1 MATAA
6 RARRPASPSSP
17 FPDFRVWASGPGW
30 ALQQGDCL
38 ERLAGLPAAS
48 VDLVFADP
56 PYFLSNGGFTC
67 HAGRRAPV
75 AKGAWDASRGIDE
88 DHRFT
93 RAWIEACGRVLRP
106 TGSLWISGTQH
117 VIFSAGFALQSL
129 GWRLL
134 NTVTWYKPNA
144 SPNLSCRYFT
154 HSSELLIWTAP
165 RRPGRLQ
172 HVFDY
177 PRMKA
182 ENGGKQM
189 RDVWA
194 LPRPGEEELEPDG
207 QGRIWTLTSPRSE
220 EKAHGKHPTQ
230 KPVSLLRRIVEA
242 TAPEGGLVLDPFC
255 GSGTTGVA
263 AVRLGRRFLGIE
275 QDPTW
280 LGLARARLEAET
292 ESHARPP
299 DERFGPRR
307 TQRGGRPWS

>member
-1 MATAA
+1 V
-6 RARRPASPSSP
+6 PA
-17 FPDFRVWASGPGW
+17 
-30 ALQQGDCL
+30 
-38 ERLAGLPAAS
+38 ES

-67 HAGRRAPV
+67 QSGRRAPV
-75 AKGAWDASRGIDE
+75 GKGTWDASRGIDE

-93 RAWIEACGRVLRP
+93 RAWIEACGRVLKP

-154 HSSELLIWTAP
+154 HSSEILIWAAP

-172 HVFDY
+172 HRFDY

-194 LPRPGEEELEPDG
+194 LPRPGEEELDADG
-207 QGRIWTLTSPRSE
+207 QGRIWTLTSPRQD

-230 KPVSLLRRIVEA
+230 KPVALLRRIIEA
-242 TAPEGGLVLDPFC
+242 TAPEGGLVLDPFS

-263 AVRLGRRFLGIE
+263 ALRLGRRYLGIE

-280 LGLARARLEAET
+280 LALARARLEAESEGAT
-292 ESHARPP
+292 PP
-299 DERFGPRR
+299 GQELFGPRR
-307 TQRGGRPWS
+307 SRARG

>member
-1 MATAA
+1 MPSTA
-6 RARRPASPSSP
+6 RAHRPASPSAP
-17 FPDFRVWASGPGW
+17 FPELPAWASGPNW
-30 ALQQGDCL
+30 ALHAGDCV
-38 ERLAGLPAAS
+38 ERLAAVPPES

-67 HAGRRAPV
+67 QSGRRAPV
-75 AKGAWDASRGIDE
+75 GKGSWDASRGFAE

-93 RAWIEACGRVLRP
+93 RAWIEACGRVLKP

-154 HSSELLIWTAP
+154 HSSEILIWAAP

-172 HVFDY
+172 HQFDY

-194 LPRPGEEELEPDG
+194 LPRPGDDELDADG
-207 QGRIWTLTSPRSE
+207 QGRIWTLTSPRPD

-230 KPVSLLRRIVEA
+230 KPVALLRRIIEA
-242 TAPEGGLVLDPFC
+242 TAPEGGLVLDPFS

-263 AVRLGRRFLGIE
+263 ALRLGRRFLGME

-280 LGLARARLEAET
+280 LALGRARLEAESDGVAPAGR
-292 ESHARPP
+292 EL
-299 DERFGPRR
+299 FGPRR
-307 TQRGGRPWS
+307 SRARG

>member
-1 MATAA
+1 MPSTARAA
-6 RARRPASPSSP
+6 RPLPPSSP
-17 FPDFRVWASGPGW
+17 FPEVRAWAAGPGW
-30 ALQQGDCL
+30 ALQGGDCV
-38 ERLAGLPAAS
+38 ERLAALPAES

-67 HAGRRAPV
+67 QSGRRAPV
-75 AKGAWDASRGIDE
+75 GKGTWDASRGIDA

-106 TGSLWISGTQH
+106 AGSLWISGTQH

-154 HSSELLIWTAP
+154 HSSEILIWAAP

-172 HVFDY
+172 HRFDY

-194 LPRPGEEELEPDG
+194 LPRPGEDELDGGG
-207 QGRIWTLTSPRSE
+207 QGRIWTLTSPRQD

-230 KPVSLLRRIVEA
+230 KPVALLRRIIEA
-242 TAPEGGLVLDPFC
+242 TAPEGGLVLDPFS

-263 AVRLGRRFLGIE
+263 ALRLGRRYLGIE

-280 LGLARARLEAET
+280 LALARARLEAESEGAT
-292 ESHARPP
+292 PTGR
-299 DERFGPRR
+299 DLFGPRR
-307 TQRGGRPWS
+307 TRARG

>member
-1 MATAA
+1 M
-6 RARRPASPSSP
+6 
-17 FPDFRVWASGPGW
+17 
-30 ALQQGDCL
+30 
-38 ERLAGLPAAS
+38 
-48 VDLVFADP
+48 DLVFADP

-67 HAGRRAPV
+67 HSGRRAPV
-75 AKGAWDASRGIDE
+75 GKGSWDASRGIAE

-93 RAWIEACGRVLRP
+93 RAWIEACGRVLKP

-134 NTVTWYKPNA
+134 NTVTWFKPNA

-154 HSSELLIWTAP
+154 HSSELLIWAAP

-172 HVFDY
+172 HHFDY

-194 LPRPGEEELEPDG
+194 LPRPGEEELDADG
-207 QGRIWTLTSPRSE
+207 QGRIWTLTSPRQE

-230 KPVSLLRRIVEA
+230 KPVALLRRLIEA
-242 TAPEGGLVLDPFC
+242 TAPAGGLVLDPFS

-263 AVRLGRRFLGIE
+263 ALRLGRRFLGIE

-280 LGLARARLEAET
+280 LALSRARLEAESDGAAPRVG
-292 ESHARPP
+292 ES
-299 DERFGPRR
+299 FGPRR
-307 TQRGGRPWS
+307 SRARG

>member
-1 MATAA
+1 MASTA
-6 RARRPASPSSP
+6 RAPRPAPSSTP
-17 FPDFRVWASGPGW
+17 FSGLAAWACGPDW
-30 ALQQGDCL
+30 ALQSGDCL
-38 ERLAGLPAAS
+38 ERLAALPTAS

-67 HAGRRAPV
+67 HAGKRAPV
-75 AKGAWDASRGIDE
+75 GKGTWDASRGIDE

-93 RAWIEACGRVLRP
+93 RAWIEACGRVLKP
-106 TGSLWISGTQH
+106 SGSLWVSGTQH
-117 VIFSAGFALQSL
+117 VIFSAGFALQTL

-154 HSSELLIWTAP
+154 HSSEILIWAAP

-189 RDVWA
+189 RDVWS
-194 LPRPGEEELEPDG
+194 LPRAGDEELEADG

-230 KPVSLLRRIVEA
+230 KPVSLLRRIIAA
-242 TAPEGGLVLDPFC
+242 TAPEGGLVVDPFA

-263 AVRLGRRFLGIE
+263 ALRLGRRFLGIE
-275 QDPTW
+275 QDPAW
-280 LGLARARLEAET
+280 LALARARLEAESDRA
-292 ESHARPP
+292 SHPAA
-299 DERFGPRR
+299 ERFGPRR
-307 TQRGGRPWS
+307 SRGRG